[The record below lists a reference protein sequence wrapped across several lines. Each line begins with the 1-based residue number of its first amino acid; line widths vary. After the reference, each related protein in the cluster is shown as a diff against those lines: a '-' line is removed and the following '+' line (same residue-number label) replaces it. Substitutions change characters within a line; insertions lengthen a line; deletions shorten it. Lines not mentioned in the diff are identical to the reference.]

1 MTDEAMSP
9 LRRRMIEDMTI
20 RCATPVLPIA
30 IGRPSSPHLRPLP
43 KQAVNAPQQHT
54 VGIEIPIASDA
65 PLCPTSR
72 GFLPWRLSDAGRRPP
87 NMPRRPSSGRHPKL
101 FTLPDSCTAAECR
114 HSITLW
120 ALESYSGNPAFR
132 RPSMNSFALASPP
145 QAINGDIVKA
155 GSSSSTRIAASRA
168 SASRPRWA
176 KADARQR

>member
-72 GFLPWRLSDAGRRPP
+72 GFLPWRLSDAGRR
-87 NMPRRPSSGRHPKL
+87 
-101 FTLPDSCTAAECR
+101 TCR
-114 HSITLW
+114 
-120 ALESYSGNPAFR
+120 AV
-132 RPSMNSFALASPP
+132 P
-145 QAINGDIVKA
+145 QAA
-155 GSSSSTRIAASRA
+155 GIRNSSHFRTHAPQQSAAIRSPCGHWRATRATPLSEGL
-168 SASRPRWA
+168 
-176 KADARQR
+176 Q